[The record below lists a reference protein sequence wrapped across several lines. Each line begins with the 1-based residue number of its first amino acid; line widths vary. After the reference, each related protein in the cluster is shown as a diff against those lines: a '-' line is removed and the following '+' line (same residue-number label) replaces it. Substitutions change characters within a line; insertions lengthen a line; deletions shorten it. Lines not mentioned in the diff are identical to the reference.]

1 MRRFILVAAISL
13 VSATAYAFPSGNLT
27 LASSESAQPATE
39 QSKADQT
46 AGAPQV
52 ELPKLAGPQ
61 EQANTPVMTDK
72 PADSAKPNRK
82 RVSTEARIISE
93 LHRHGI
99 YW

>member
-13 VSATAYAFPSGNLT
+13 VSATAYAFPSGDLT
-27 LASSESAQPATE
+27 LASSESAQRATE

-46 AGAPQV
+46 AGVPQV
-52 ELPKLAGPQ
+52 EGPPPVPQ

-72 PADSAKPNRK
+72 PADGAKPNRK
-82 RVSTEARIISE
+82 RVSTEARIIYE
-93 LHRHGI
+93 LHRHGV